1 MTKAD
6 QGGSTHDTGQQ
17 HLGGV
22 YAKALLGVTQASG
35 KTAQVL
41 EEFDSLLADV
51 FAKLPQF
58 EATLASP
65 RVSHED
71 KVRML
76 DQAFASRMSVDLL
89 NFLKVVSRH
98 GRLDCL
104 RAMNQSA
111 HTLYDALCGRITVQ
125 IRTAE
130 ALDDATVSSVRAR
143 LELLL
148 KRQVTLQT
156 KVDPSLIAGL
166 VIRVGDT
173 VFDGSL
179 ATRLARMRSG
189 AVEQT
194 MQTLRQSVDRYVAG

>member
-1 MTKAD
+1 MSKAD
-6 QGGSTHDTGQQ
+6 QGGSLQDTGRQ
-17 HLGGV
+17 HLGSV

-41 EEFDSLLADV
+41 EEFDSLLSDV

-65 RVSHED
+65 RVSHDD

-76 DQAFASRMSVDLL
+76 DQAFGNRMSVDLL

-104 RAMNQSA
+104 RAINQAA
-111 HTLYDALCGRITVQ
+111 HTLYDTLCGRITVQ
-125 IRTAE
+125 VRAAE
-130 ALDDATVSSVRAR
+130 TLDDATVASVRAR
-143 LELLL
+143 LEQLL
-148 KRQVTLQT
+148 KRQVILQT

-179 ATRLARMRSG
+179 ATRLERMRSG